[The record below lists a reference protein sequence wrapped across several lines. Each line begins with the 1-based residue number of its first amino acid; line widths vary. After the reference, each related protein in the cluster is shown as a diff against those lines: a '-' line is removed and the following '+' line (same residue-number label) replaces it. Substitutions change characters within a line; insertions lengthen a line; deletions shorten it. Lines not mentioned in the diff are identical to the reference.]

1 MILFNCCFRKKGS
14 VIPLSVSGKRIKNLR
29 EERGLSQ
36 LEFAERIG
44 MSNSVLSRIESGK
57 RPIEDN
63 EINIFA
69 DFLKYPV
76 TIYWVAQSQE
86 LLQAVVHTWMAEK
99 AGLKRKTSCRCC
111 NSSLERNEEK
121 QQEQKDK

>member
-1 MILFNCCFRKKGS
+1 M
-14 VIPLSVSGKRIKNLR
+14 SVSGKRIKNLR

-69 DFLKYPV
+69 DFLSGDYILGRSISRTPSGGSAYMDGGKGW
-76 TIYWVAQSQE
+76 TE
-86 LLQAVVHTWMAEK
+86 EENKLQMLQFKLGEK
-99 AGLKRKTSCRCC
+99 
-111 NSSLERNEEK
+111 
-121 QQEQKDK
+121 